1 MWAKTLPIL
10 FLLFVLIGCQ
20 AEKPASVSSGDATTF
35 EPDFDTPPEVADLF
49 PPDIPEDTQ
58 SGFIYLS
65 FTDADNDTP
74 SSCQIFN
81 RTYVNVST
89 PCTCAFGYC
98 YVRVTPFTNYNG
110 AVSFQYS
117 VTANGMTSQGANVSF
132 NVTALSDAPVANDR
146 VISFIE
152 NTTYTSDGT
161 ISYPHLSGSDPDG
174 NPVTCSLVTDAN
186 NLSEGSATVNAD
198 CSFSFTPVADYEGQA
213 SFTFK
218 VNDGTTDSSPATVTV
233 NVLHLNALPVASD
246 VTLTTHQNIA
256 GDIIPVFTDADPSDP
271 WEMAVVSNPTK
282 GTLSGTGLNRTY
294 TPFSDYIGTDSF
306 TFKVFD
312 GEGHSNLVTANI
324 TVLPR
329 TIYLRATGND
339 ATGVISDPDYP
350 FLTAQAAADA
360 ASAVGPT
367 ATQPVTIDVGSGNF
381 GNMSFNYNFGEHI
394 TWKGAGAGVSIIG
407 DITGDGANG
416 ADGDPMGDISVGEWD
431 GEDGFNALNLTISSD
446 FTVTFGNVS
455 ANGGNGG
462 AHVPDNPNGT
472 TLPGDPGTGGILD
485 LKGIFG
491 TITAKGGNGN
501 GGGAGGN
508 LRLRAGSTS
517 LDVDLSGGL
526 DMCTTPSWCATDQ
539 PSGNGGVVQVDS
551 TAVVTGNIVAK
562 GGENLGNDIVDVY
575 LAGSG
580 GTIKV
585 YGTVNGNIIAN
596 GGDSMDAQVGE
607 GGSVDIKSTGI
618 VSGDVT
624 VLNGVASG
632 SGDPNFAGYVEV
644 SGTVQDIYAHG
655 IDGFGGGGAEIV
667 VRGTARDIFA
677 YTNVLSCDISAAGTV
692 IIYIPGTVQNI
703 NADGGDSTCETAGT
717 LNLFGTI
724 TGTASV
730 NGGDSSV
737 GTPGTAGFVRI
748 NNGANVNIISANGG
762 DAGPGSLSN
771 GGGGGVIETYPVS
784 TYNIANFSVDGGAG
798 DTGAGFTSGPAGQIN
813 EY

>member
-1 MWAKTLPIL
+1 MWVKTLAIL
-10 FLLFVLIGCQ
+10 LLLLSLIGCQ

-49 PPDIPEDTQ
+49 PPDIMEDTQ
-58 SGFIYLS
+58 SGYIYLS
-65 FTDADNDTP
+65 YTDADNDTP

-89 PCTCAFGYC
+89 PCICSFGLC
-98 YVRVTPFTNYNG
+98 YVRVTPFSNYNG
-110 AVSFQYS
+110 PVSFQYS
-117 VTANGMTSQGANVSF
+117 VTANGMTSLGANVSF
-132 NVTALSDAPVANDR
+132 NVIASSDAPVANDR
-146 VISFIE
+146 TISFIE
-152 NTTYTSDGT
+152 NTVYTSDGT

-174 NPVTCSLVTDAN
+174 NPVTCSLVTDADT
-186 NLSEGSATVNAD
+186 LVEGSATVNSD
-198 CSFSFTPVADYEGQA
+198 CSFSFTPVADYEGEA
-213 SFTFK
+213 TFTFK

-233 NVLHLNALPVASD
+233 NVLHLNALPVAGNVSFN
-246 VTLTTHQNIA
+246 THQNMTV
-256 GDIIPVFTDADPSDP
+256 DIVPVFTDADPSDP
-271 WEMAVVSNPTK
+271 WEMAVVTNPTK
-282 GTLSGTGLNRTY
+282 GTLSGSGLNRTY
-294 TPFSDYIGTDSF
+294 TPVSNYIGTDSF

-329 TIYLRATGND
+329 TIYLRTTGDD
-339 ATGVISDPDYP
+339 ATGLISDPSRP

-360 ASAVGPT
+360 ASAAGPT
-367 ATQPVTIDVGSGNF
+367 VNQPVTIDVGAGNF
-381 GNMSFNYNFGEHI
+381 GNMSFNYNFGEFI

-407 DITGDGANG
+407 DITGNGANG
-416 ADGDPMGDISVGEWD
+416 TDGDPAGDISLGEQD
-431 GEDGFNALNLTISSD
+431 GGPGFNALKLTISSD

-455 ANGGNGG
+455 ATGGNGG
-462 AHVPDNPNGT
+462 AHVPDVGGGGT
-472 TLPGDPGTGGILD
+472 VPGNPGTGGVLD

-517 LDVDLSGGL
+517 QGIDLSGGL

-539 PSGNGGVVQVDS
+539 NSGNGGTVQIDA
-551 TAVVTGNIVAK
+551 TAVVTGNIIAK
-562 GGENLGNDIVDVY
+562 GGENLGNDLVEVY
-575 LAGSG
+575 IAGSG
-580 GTIKV
+580 GTVRV

-607 GGSVDIKSTGI
+607 GGLVDVKSTGV

-632 SGDPNFAGYVEV
+632 SGDPNFAGYVEI

-655 IDGFGGGGAEIV
+655 ISGFGGGGAEVI
-667 VRGTARDIFA
+667 VRGTARDIFV
-677 YTNVLSCDISAAGTV
+677 YTDVLSCDISASGIV
-692 IIYIPGTVQNI
+692 RVYIPGTVSNI
-703 NADGGDSTCETAGT
+703 NADGGDSTCETAGA
-717 LNLFGTI
+717 LFLYGTV

-748 NNGANVNIISANGG
+748 NNGATVNIISANGG

-771 GGGGGVIETYPVS
+771 GGGGGIIETYPVS
-784 TYNIANFSVDGGAG
+784 TYNVANFSVAGGAG
-798 DTGAGFTSGPAGQIN
+798 DTGNGFTSGPAGQIN